1 MTRPR
6 SIFVFRSRT
15 AFGAQAAGR
24 RQLEHTGSRNSRTGL
39 TRTAVHCADRP
50 KLPFTTAM
58 IAQKLIRSAL
68 GLFAFPALSGCVA
81 STLANVVTAPVKVA
95 SSAVDLATTSQ
106 SEADEK
112 RGRELRKRE

>member
-1 MTRPR
+1 
-6 SIFVFRSRT
+6 
-15 AFGAQAAGR
+15 
-24 RQLEHTGSRNSRTGL
+24 
-39 TRTAVHCADRP
+39 
-50 KLPFTTAM
+50 M

-112 RGRELRKRE
+112 RGRELRKREERLGQLDREYRKQSEKCAKGNAGACAKRDAAYAEMERLRPTVPYQPD